1 MKIIVI
7 LKCAVTL
14 VALFA
19 LDAVFLAQASDR
31 DLSPPPGGETVS
43 VSVKVPK
50 DLAANTMRVMYRSE
64 KCPLTR
70 SDGSGGRYEID
81 GAKAIEVE
89 PQRQG
94 MTDIYEAKLAKDGG
108 GFCEWKLSNV
118 TFGIH
123 YGHIEQF
130 GENVEFSG
138 GGEVIVIFDK
148 NSPQQQSMYGAR
160 EVDGDVLISEDYFP
174 WLSKIF
180 LNGERSVIELYGGQ
194 SFLTFKSLSAK
205 KVVFQPRYHAD
216 LLVRTVGVKAIGGAP
231 EVIYPDGSKQLA
243 SSVPNI
249 NRLKEIA
256 VGR

>member
-1 MKIIVI
+1 MSQFSRIDLVVAA
-7 LKCAVTL
+7 LCLLVSQTGCAQL
-14 VALFA
+14 MN
-19 LDAVFLAQASDR
+19 Q

-50 DLAANTMRVMYRSE
+50 DLVANAMRVMYRSE
-64 KCPLTR
+64 KCPITR

-123 YGHIEQF
+123 FGNTEQF
-130 GENVEFSG
+130 GEKVEFSG
-138 GGEVIVIFDK
+138 GGEVVVIFD
-148 NSPQQQSMYGAR
+148 NNLPQQQSMYGAR
-160 EVDGDVLISEDYFP
+160 DVDGDVLISEDYFP

-180 LNGERSVIELYGGQ
+180 LNGERSVIELYGSQ
-194 SFLTFKSLSAK
+194 SFLTFKSLSAR

-216 LLVRTVGVKAIGGAP
+216 LLVRTIGVKAVGGAP
-231 EVIYPDGSKQLA
+231 EVVYPDGSRQLA
-243 SSVPNI
+243 RSRPNI

-256 VGR
+256 ADR

>member
-1 MKIIVI
+1 MSQFSRVD
-7 LKCAVTL
+7 LVVAALYLLVSQTGCAQL
-14 VALFA
+14 MN
-19 LDAVFLAQASDR
+19 Q
-31 DLSPPPGGETVS
+31 DLSPPSVGETVS

-50 DLAANTMRVMYRSE
+50 DLVANTMRVMYRSE
-64 KCPLTR
+64 KCPITR
-70 SDGSGGRYEID
+70 SDGSGGRYKID

-123 YGHIEQF
+123 FGNTEQF
-130 GENVEFSG
+130 GEKVDFSG
-138 GGEVIVIFDK
+138 GGEVVVIFD
-148 NSPQQQSMYGAR
+148 NNLPQQQSMYGAR
-160 EVDGDVLISEDYFP
+160 DVDGDVLISEDYFP

-180 LNGERSVIELYGGQ
+180 LNGERSVIELYGSQ
-194 SFLTFKSLSAK
+194 SFLTFKSLSAR

-216 LLVRTVGVKAIGGAP
+216 LLVRTIGVKAAGGAP
-231 EVIYPDGSKQLA
+231 EVVYPDGSRQLA
-243 SSVPNI
+243 RSRPNI

-256 VGR
+256 ADR